1 MTDNILQ
8 LLFSPSQ
15 QKSRVALSQISKL
28 HFQPNQGMSW
38 DKYIRATI
46 KESQMFFFI
55 FLPKHR
61 REGIGK
67 REGGEKRELEHFF
80 FFGPKSCF
88 RTNKQKKAA
97 ASLEAQQSKQR
108 GSVLLFSIFM
118 TALME
123 ALHSTGILGI
133 FLRCV

>member
-80 FFGPKSCF
+80 FLAQRVVSEQ
-88 RTNKQKKAA
+88 TNKKR
-97 ASLEAQQSKQR
+97 QR
-108 GSVLLFSIFM
+108 
-118 TALME
+118 
-123 ALHSTGILGI
+123 
-133 FLRCV
+133 LR